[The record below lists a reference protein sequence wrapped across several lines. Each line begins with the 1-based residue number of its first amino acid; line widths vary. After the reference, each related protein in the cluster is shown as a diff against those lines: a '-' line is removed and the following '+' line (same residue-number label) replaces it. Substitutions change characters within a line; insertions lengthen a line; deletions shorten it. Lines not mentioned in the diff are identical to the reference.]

1 MTKHSMQMCGASPF
15 SSYKATIKHQCRE
28 STSRASGPTSE
39 EEKIKKIE
47 KLTWVTIFNWAAEMS
62 ASYGLNRSCWS
73 LICVKTKHMIR
84 LFPWG
89 KQRRWSVPAENP
101 MAGRSAPLLQR
112 HKKII
117 SSLLSSLPLPPP
129 PYPPPPLSPSLI
141 SLMVSVEVKH
151 QVYFLSCHLEFWSGC
166 CKVSALLIYL
176 SIYFKRSVALIPQ
189 WPWGLLTGMRS
200 PGRPPWPSHSSWVHS
215 HQFKFKATLRPQR
228 PWGQL

>member
-1 MTKHSMQMCGASPF
+1 
-15 SSYKATIKHQCRE
+15 
-28 STSRASGPTSE
+28 
-39 EEKIKKIE
+39 
-47 KLTWVTIFNWAAEMS
+47 MS

-89 KQRRWSVPAENP
+89 KQRRWSVPAENSK
-101 MAGRSAPLLQR
+101 AGRSSPLLQTQ
-112 HKKII
+112 KN
-117 SSLLSSLPLPPP
+117 SSLLFCHLSLSPHLHTHPH
-129 PYPPPPLSPSLI
+129 PLSPSLI

-151 QVYFLSCHLEFWSGC
+151 QVYFLSCHLEFSCGC
-166 CKVSALLIYL
+166 CKVTALLIYL

-200 PGRPPWPSHSSWVHS
+200 PGCPPWPSHSSWVLG
-215 HQFKFKATLRPQR
+215 HQFKFSATLRPQR